1 MRENP
6 HEGGK
11 LEARIP
17 VSSMCRFWLTGLL
30 SGQKRREEK
39 ERMGWEER
47 EEGRSRM
54 DREGR

>member
-1 MRENP
+1 MR
-6 HEGGK
+6 GGE

-17 VSSMCRFWLTGLL
+17 VSSMCRFWLAGLL

-39 ERMGWEER
+39 ERTGWEER